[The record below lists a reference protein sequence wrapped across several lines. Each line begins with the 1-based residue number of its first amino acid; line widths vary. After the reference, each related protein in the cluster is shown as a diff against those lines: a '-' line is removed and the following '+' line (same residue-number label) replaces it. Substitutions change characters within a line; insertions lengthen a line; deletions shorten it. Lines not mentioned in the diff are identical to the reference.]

1 MNWTCKLL
9 AVALATV
16 ALFSLD
22 FHAQTTNSHPRHKE
36 PRMSRESGEVCELHQ
51 HRPESGVP
59 GEPYDDGEAYE
70 IYSAI
75 IPTVAPDPETNMWFI
90 GIDTSPIGHG
100 SLPDGAREL
109 WEKTRGADTALD
121 DYFKV
126 NARHWL
132 LQGNFTLPKP
142 YRLVTQDELKAGLP
156 RNSIKV
162 FTEHWIELSPVG
174 FNADRTMAVV
184 YMGHYCTSDGCGG
197 GKSYVLQKH
206 FGKWKVLTWWQ
217 CWIS

>member
-1 MNWTCKLL
+1 L
-9 AVALATV
+9 
-16 ALFSLD
+16 
-22 FHAQTTNSHPRHKE
+22 
-36 PRMSRESGEVCELHQ
+36 
-51 HRPESGVP
+51 
-59 GEPYDDGEAYE
+59 
-70 IYSAI
+70 
-75 IPTVAPDPETNMWFI
+75 
-90 GIDTSPIGHG
+90 PIGHG

-121 DYFKV
+121 DYFEV
-126 NARHWL
+126 NAKHWL

-156 RNSIKV
+156 RNSIKL

-184 YMGHYCTSDGCGG
+184 YMGHYCTSDGCGD
-197 GKSYVLQKH
+197 GKSYLLQKH

-217 CWIS
+217 CWKS